1 LYRPFSRNNRIT
13 STDEILSSPELLS
26 MLLGTSARRRLEVIS
41 MGNDELFTG
50 YRSDLALRTRNARN
64 LRCDLALLDRF
75 RVFLADR
82 PPSAALAKAFIV
94 TYTDRAPG
102 TLLRY
107 ATTVKGFMKFCGEP
121 LDDLNLARPKK
132 LPEYIEDDR
141 SEKLL
146 AAIPNKRSHKDTIP
160 RDLLS
165 GLNGQATNDHRFA
178 LQLRLLHLEQLDGQ
192 VLYKNAGDPH

>member
-1 LYRPFSRNNRIT
+1 
-13 STDEILSSPELLS
+13 

-50 YRSDLALRTRNARN
+50 YCSDLALRTRNARN

-94 TYTDRAPG
+94 GYTDRAPG

-107 ATTVKGFMKFCGEP
+107 APSSNEKFEWQWSS
-121 LDDLNLARPKK
+121 A
-132 LPEYIEDDR
+132 
-141 SEKLL
+141 
-146 AAIPNKRSHKDTIP
+146 
-160 RDLLS
+160 
-165 GLNGQATNDHRFA
+165 
-178 LQLRLLHLEQLDGQ
+178 
-192 VLYKNAGDPH
+192 